1 MKYDFLTSPLVQTKP
16 AQLNLNDGDCG
27 GDDEYQYNDNNNN
40 YDGHDYDDNND
51 DDDGW
56 VSVCSSLS
64 VSSHLTDTCQTC
76 VCCLHIY
83 RHDGQECL

>member
-1 MKYDFLTSPLVQTKP
+1 MINVHDFII
-16 AQLNLNDGDCG
+16 NE
-27 GDDEYQYNDNNNN
+27 DDDKEQ
-40 YDGHDYDDNND
+40 DYDDEDDEGDVDVGKHKDDAEDLFVTRSTDDDGLDDDD

-76 VCCLHIY
+76 VLFA
-83 RHDGQECL
+83 QLST